1 MNLEVGLL
9 SFFLLSHVRL
19 GDPMDCILQ
28 ALLVHRISEARILEW
43 VAKENFHIYRG
54 LGPQDEG
61 EHVEHIHP
69 TFISLETADGHWH

>member
-1 MNLEVGLL
+1 MSDLATPWTVA
-9 SFFLLSHVRL
+9 H
-19 GDPMDCILQ
+19 Q